1 MNEKA
6 SNPKAEGVRIKS
18 LIDKLQQ
25 GEVKIPKFQRNY
37 VWKQKDIIELMDS
50 LYKGYPIGS
59 LLFWRTNNKLNDE
72 KNIGGYQ
79 LPETQDI
86 YPTNYVLDGQ
96 QRLTTIYSVFIS
108 RDTHTNI
115 NKIFDICFDLNTEEF
130 VESKKASAESIPLH
144 ILFDNKSFRHATR
157 EFDEGMADKAA
168 EIQEIFMNYEIPIVT
183 IFGMEI
189 EQVATIFERINS
201 TGKKLT
207 VFDLMVAATWKDG
220 FDLREEISKLREE
233 INESGY
239 GEISEVTLLKC
250 LSVINNGRLKKNDI
264 FQLRAINTHELI
276 KKMLKMKKGLF
287 KAIDFLNN
295 QLFVKSIDFL
305 PYDFQLVLLTNFFSQ
320 DINHSAS
327 MIEVIKKWFWR
338 SSFSERYQGASNS
351 ILEKDIYDSN
361 KILDGDLDNVFD
373 FNLNIDG
380 RRLINLEFKKGT
392 AFSNAIICL
401 LASNKPKSIK
411 TGLEIN
417 LRSTLS
423 SYNREEFH
431 HIFPK
436 AYLSKISNAN
446 KYNSICNI
454 AILPSY
460 DNKKIACKSPSIYF
474 REVEN
479 DLGAIYKD
487 IAYSNFIFIGE
498 SCGIYSNDYER
509 FLDERANLINK
520 RINEII

>member
-1 MNEKA
+1 MNKK
-6 SNPKAEGVRIKS
+6 SGNPKAEGMRIKA

-37 VWKQKDIIELMDS
+37 VWKQKDVIELMDS

-59 LLFWRTNNKLNDE
+59 LLFWRTSNKLNDE

-115 NKIFDICFDLNTEEF
+115 NKIFDISFDLNTEEF
-130 VESKKASAESIPLH
+130 VESKNASAESIPLN

-157 EFDEGMADKAA
+157 EFDEDMADKAA

-220 FDLREEISKLREE
+220 FDLRDEISKLIDEVKE
-233 INESGY
+233 NGY
-239 GEISEVTLLKC
+239 GELSDVTLLKC
-250 LSVINNGRLKKNDI
+250 LSVINNGKLKKNDI
-264 FQLRAINTHELI
+264 FQLREIDTDELI
-276 KKMLKMKKGLF
+276 EKMAKMKEGLF

-305 PYDFQLVLLTNFFSQ
+305 PYDFQLVLLTNFFAY
-320 DINHSAS
+320 DTNHSAS
-327 MIEVIKKWFWR
+327 MIELIKKWFWR

-351 ILEKDIYDSN
+351 ILEKDINDCN
-361 KILDGDLDNVFD
+361 RILNNDLDDVFD
-373 FNLNIDG
+373 FNLNIDKK
-380 RRLINLEFKKGT
+380 RLINFEFKKGT

-401 LASNKPKSIK
+401 FASNKPKSIK

-436 AYLSKISNAN
+436 GYLNKVSRGA

-454 AILPSY
+454 TILPSY
-460 DNKKIACKSPSIYF
+460 DNKKISCKAPSLYF
-474 REVEN
+474 REIDVE
-479 DLGAIYKD
+479 LGSIYKD
-487 IAYSNFIFIGE
+487 IAESNFIYIDND
-498 SCGIYSNDYER
+498 CGIYKDDYEK
-509 FLDERANLINK
+509 FLDERANLIIK
-520 RINEII
+520 KINSIV